1 MELNNNTRHELIRK
15 AVGDSPGIRHADVVD
30 HATQVWV
37 DLAAHL
43 TPLIGEAGF
52 CALYGRAARLAAP
65 SDHWPAAVNG
75 ARSMDA
81 LLLSIKNNLASIE
94 PDRAGAANLALLDS
108 FTKLLAGLIGDGL
121 TTRLLKS
128 AWADR
133 PEGNQNER

>member
-1 MELNNNTRHELIRK
+1 MEINNNARHELIRK

-30 HATQVWV
+30 HATRVWV

-52 CALYGRAARLAAP
+52 CALYGRAARLAAVA
-65 SDHWPAAVNG
+65 DHWPVVLNG
-75 ARSMDA
+75 ERSVGT
-81 LLLSIKNNLASIE
+81 LLLSIKNSLASIE
-94 PDRAGAANLALLDS
+94 PERAAAANLALLDS

-121 TTRLLKS
+121 TTRLLKT

-133 PEGNQNER
+133 SEGNHNER